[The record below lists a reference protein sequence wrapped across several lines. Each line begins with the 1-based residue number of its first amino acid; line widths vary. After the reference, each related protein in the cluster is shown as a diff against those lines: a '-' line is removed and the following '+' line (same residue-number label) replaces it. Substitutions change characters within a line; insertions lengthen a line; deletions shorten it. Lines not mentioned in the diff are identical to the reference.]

1 MLYLV
6 NKKHKSVQNSYKNLS
21 KKKSKKWRKNL
32 KLCVNVHRVF
42 KIC

>member
-21 KKKSKKWRKNL
+21 KKKIKKMEK
-32 KLCVNVHRVF
+32 KF
-42 KIC
+42 KTMCQCSSSV